1 MTSFLGS
8 YKTEISDSLKQVERL
23 GLIEQGEQARVKK
36 KQQENLGPSLF

>member
-8 YKTEISDSLKQVERL
+8 YKTEISNSLKQVKRL
-23 GLIEQGEQARVKK
+23 GLIEARRASKGKK

>member
-36 KQQENLGPSLF
+36 NSKKT